1 MVASSRHLSTME
13 AETGGSQATQSYD
26 SVQETSYTSYK
37 ETGLQNLCLCITHKN
52 ICDYLKVLKRRKK
65 TPQPASFP
73 VSFSFLFFK

>member
-37 ETGLQNLCLCITHKN
+37 KTGLQNLCLCITHKN

-65 TPQPASFP
+65 NTSTCKFP
-73 VSFSFLFFK
+73 SVVFFSFL